1 MSLAV
6 ARRAFVAAAL
16 LLGRAAA
23 AQTPT
28 HSYSLDGTYA
38 DALGGPS
45 LVGLG
50 GSLGST
56 GYTFQPNRGL
66 QLTGALNTSVYSI
79 ELVFALSTTDSYRKL
94 VDFKNRESDMGLYNT
109 YRFPEFYP

>member
-6 ARRAFVAAAL
+6 ARRALAAATL
-16 LLGRAAA
+16 LVGSAVS

-28 HSYSLDGTYA
+28 HSYDLNGTFA

-50 GSLGST
+50 GSVGST
-56 GYTFQPNRGL
+56 GYTFQPNQGL

-79 ELVFALSTTDSYRKL
+79 ELVFALSTTDYYRKL
-94 VDFKNRESDMGLYNT
+94 VDFKNRESDLGLYNV
-109 YRFPEFYP
+109 